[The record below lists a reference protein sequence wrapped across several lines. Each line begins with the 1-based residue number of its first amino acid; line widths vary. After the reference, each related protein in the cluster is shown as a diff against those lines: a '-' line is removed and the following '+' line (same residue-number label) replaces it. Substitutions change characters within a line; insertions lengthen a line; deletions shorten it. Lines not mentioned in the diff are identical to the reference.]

1 MTEILRGKPVAEELK
16 ENIKKRVEALKEKDK
31 TPKLAVLRVGA
42 NPNDLSYEK
51 GILKNCAN
59 LGIETVVVEKDEDI
73 DTDGLMAAMQEL
85 NDDASVHG
93 ILMFRP
99 LPKHIDEKQLQEAI
113 APEKDVDCM
122 HPYNL
127 AKVFASDA
135 SGMEPATPRSAMEIL
150 KHYAIP
156 LKGKRVVII
165 NRSMVLGRPLAMMM
179 LSEHASPM
187 ICHSKTENLPE
198 LTRAADVVVLAVGR
212 AKSFGAEYFN
222 ENSVII
228 DVGVSMADDGKIAG
242 DADYDNLAE
251 TVKAI
256 TPVPGGVG
264 SMTTTLLLNQVVK
277 ACEKTA

>member
-16 ENIKKRVEALKEKDK
+16 EQIKQRVEQLKENGK

-59 LGIETVVVEKDEDI
+59 LGIETEVYEQDESI
-73 DTDGLMAAMQEL
+73 DTEGLLAEMEKL
-85 NDDASVHG
+85 NQDDAVHG

-99 LPKHIDEKQLQEAI
+99 LPKHLDEKQLQEAI
-113 APEKDVDCM
+113 DPEKDVDCM

-127 AKVFASDA
+127 AKVFASDD

-150 KHYAIP
+150 RHYEIP

-179 LSEHASPM
+179 LKEHASPM

-198 LTRAADVVVLAVGR
+198 LTRAADVVVLAAGR

-222 ENSVII
+222 EDSVII
-228 DVGVSMADDGKIAG
+228 DVGVSMADDGKMAG
-242 DADYDNLAE
+242 DADYEPLSE

-277 ACEKTA
+277 ACERKA

>member
-1 MTEILRGKPVAEELK
+1 
-16 ENIKKRVEALKEKDK
+16 
-31 TPKLAVLRVGA
+31 
-42 NPNDLSYEK
+42 
-51 GILKNCAN
+51 
-59 LGIETVVVEKDEDI
+59 
-73 DTDGLMAAMQEL
+73 
-85 NDDASVHG
+85 
-93 ILMFRP
+93 
-99 LPKHIDEKQLQEAI
+99 
-113 APEKDVDCM
+113 
-122 HPYNL
+122 
-127 AKVFASDA
+127 
-135 SGMEPATPRSAMEIL
+135 
-150 KHYAIP
+150 
-156 LKGKRVVII
+156 
-165 NRSMVLGRPLAMMM
+165 
-179 LSEHASPM
+179 M

-198 LTRAADVVVLAVGR
+198 LTRAADVVVLAAGR